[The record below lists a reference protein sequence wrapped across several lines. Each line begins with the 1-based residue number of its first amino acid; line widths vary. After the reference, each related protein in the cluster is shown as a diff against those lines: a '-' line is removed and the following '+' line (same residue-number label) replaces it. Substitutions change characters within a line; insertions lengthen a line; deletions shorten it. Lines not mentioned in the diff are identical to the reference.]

1 MITSK
6 QVFITCFV
14 EKWVNF
20 HKINIVGEAGQ
31 HSRMYNL
38 RKIKLFQS
46 NYQSNNPKLYSHR
59 LNRIKLTIALT

>member
-20 HKINIVGEAGQ
+20 HKINIVGEADQ
-31 HSRMYNL
+31 HSSMYNL
-38 RKIKLFQS
+38 RIIKLFQS
-46 NYQSNNPKLYSHR
+46 NNQKLYSHI